1 MEEVYH
7 PEESTTTPSAEA
19 SDHDEEDEEPSN
31 APTTYLSAMPSAGP
45 TVAPVNTEMKNRM
58 TTLEAQIQR
67 VQESGKIAAEA
78 AETMQATLDDNY
90 KKVQETQ
97 DQMKESMD
105 TMERSMA
112 VMMTQLQ
119 ESNEHV
125 ATVFE
130 QTSKQSNTMME
141 MQITLAN
148 INRVLSKVTGYVN
161 SQSDELH
168 IPMDIGPQENALK
181 RTNAAIAVVTQNS
194 PQPKSTS
201 KESGN
206 KNHKSDGG
214 KGN

>member
-1 MEEVYH
+1 
-7 PEESTTTPSAEA
+7 
-19 SDHDEEDEEPSN
+19 
-31 APTTYLSAMPSAGP
+31 MPSAGP

-105 TMERSMA
+105 TMERRSMT

-119 ESNEHV
+119 ESNEYV

-141 MQITLAN
+141 IQITLAN